1 MASEVT
7 PPKSS
12 RAVFRAQA
20 VEQYVRTREEVIL
33 PRFVSRR
40 AILLLWSALAAITLA
55 TAALLMIRLP
65 VYTSGAVARAGN
77 QLLAVSIPAG
87 ARARV
92 RPGQPAYLN
101 GDGGAR
107 RFAGR
112 VVATRAGQDGV
123 AFVRLAPGAPACA
136 PPSCRVDIRIGSPRA
151 LEFFALGDLGPGQ

>member
-1 MASEVT
+1 MASELT
-7 PPKSS
+7 PPRSS

-40 AILLLWSALAAITLA
+40 AILLLWGALAAITLA
-55 TAALLMIRLP
+55 AAALLMIRLP
-65 VYTSGAVARAGN
+65 VYTSGPVASAGPG
-77 QLLAVSIPAG
+77 LLAVSIPE
-87 ARARV
+87 RARV
-92 RPGQPAYLN
+92 RPGQAAFLS
-101 GDGGAR
+101 GADGPR

-112 VVATRAGQDGV
+112 VIATRGGENGV

-151 LEFFALGDLGPGQ
+151 LEFFALGELGPGQ